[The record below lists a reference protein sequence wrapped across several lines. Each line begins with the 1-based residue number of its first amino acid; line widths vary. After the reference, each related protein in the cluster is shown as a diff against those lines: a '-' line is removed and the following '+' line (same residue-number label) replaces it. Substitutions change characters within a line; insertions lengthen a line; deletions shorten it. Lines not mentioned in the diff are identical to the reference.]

1 MRKNSQKDII
11 MTMKNLDA
19 SERRS
24 ITKGLTLG
32 LIITL
37 LVVAG
42 FSLGINYIFSSRK
55 ATAELEQKADEYI
68 LALTDTLRRPLWTYN
83 EEMIKAIG
91 NSFAQ
96 NEFIAQLIIKGED
109 GTVFFKMEMPDE
121 PLLITK
127 SEDIVY
133 GKDLLGRVDIGL
145 ASGYYFA
152 LGRQLFMSS
161 SLTILFMIAALL
173 VMTGLLLRQFLNK
186 PMSSFI
192 DMVHA
197 YATGH
202 SDAFKKG
209 TPYKE
214 FFPLVNVLNEM
225 GDKLESQMR
234 SLQLT
239 QHAVDR
245 SSVEIY
251 WIDLDAHITYAND
264 AAVQDTGYSKEELEQ
279 MSLTDIE
286 HNLSNEFWQERFEEL
301 KKEGSLTFE
310 SIHLRKDHSTF
321 PVQITATFLEFANN
335 EYIFA
340 FVTDIT
346 KRKQA
351 EEEIKELAEF
361 EKFSKLAVGRE
372 KIMIGLKE
380 EINELLRR
388 LNKQEKYKIV
398 T

>member
-1 MRKNSQKDII
+1 MRKNSQKDIV
-11 MTMKNLDA
+11 MATKNLDA

-24 ITKGLTLG
+24 ISRGLTLG

-37 LVVAG
+37 LAVTG
-42 FSLGINYIFSSRK
+42 LSLGVNFIFSSRQ
-55 ATAELEQKADEYI
+55 ATADLEQKADEYI
-68 LALTDTLRRPLWTYN
+68 QSLTDTLRLPIWTYN
-83 EEMIKAIG
+83 LEMIKAIG
-91 NSFAQ
+91 KSYSQ
-96 NEFIAQLIIKGED
+96 NEFVARLLIEGED
-109 GTVFFKMEMPDE
+109 GIEFFK
-121 PLLITK
+121 
-127 SEDIVY
+127 
-133 GKDLLGRVDIGL
+133 KDLTDERLVISKVRDVVHDNEVVGRVKIGL
-145 ASGYYFA
+145 SSGYYFA

-161 SLTILFMIAALL
+161 SLTILLMIVALI
-173 VMTGLLLRQFLNK
+173 VMTGILLRQFLNK

-197 YATGH
+197 YAAGH

-209 TPYKE
+209 IPYRE

-225 GDKLESQMR
+225 GDKLEYQMR

-264 AAVQDTGYSKEELEQ
+264 AAVRDTGYSKEELEQ

-335 EYIFA
+335 EYIFV

-380 EINELLRR
+380 EINELLQR

>member
-1 MRKNSQKDII
+1 MKKSINSKH
-11 MTMKNLDA
+11 
-19 SERRS
+19 RS
-24 ITKGLTLG
+24 ISRRLTLG
-32 LIITL
+32 LIMTL
-37 LVVAG
+37 LAVTG

-55 ATAELEQKADEYI
+55 ATAELEQKADEYVT
-68 LALTDTLRRPLWTYN
+68 ALTDTLRRSLWTYN

-96 NEFIAQLIIKGED
+96 NEFVGQLIIKGED
-109 GTVFFKMEMPDE
+109 GSVFFKKEIPDE
-121 PLLITK
+121 RLVITR

-133 GKDLLGRVDIGL
+133 GNDLLGRVDIGL

-173 VMTGLLLRQFLNK
+173 VVTGLLLRQFLNK
-186 PMSSFI
+186 PMASFI
-192 DMVHA
+192 DMVHS
-197 YATGH
+197 YAAGNN
-202 SDAFKKG
+202 DAFKKG
-209 TPYKE
+209 IPYTE

-245 SSVEIY
+245 SSVAIY
-251 WIDLDAHITYAND
+251 WINLDAHITYANA

-286 HNLSNEFWQERFEEL
+286 PNLSNKIWREQLEEL
-301 KKEGSLTFE
+301 KIEGSLNFE
-310 SIHLRKDHSTF
+310 SVHLRKNHSTF
-321 PVQITATFLEFANN
+321 PVQITATFLEYAER
-335 EYIFA
+335 EYIFS

-346 KRKQA
+346 SHKQA
-351 EEEIKELAEF
+351 EEEAKELAEL
-361 EKFSKLAVGRE
+361 EQFSKLAVGRE
-372 KIMIGLKE
+372 KVMIGLKE
-380 EINELLRR
+380 EINELLRK
-388 LNKQEKYKIV
+388 LNEPEKYKIV

>member
-1 MRKNSQKDII
+1 
-11 MTMKNLDA
+11 MKK
-19 SERRS
+19 SKISGHRS
-24 ITKGLTLG
+24 ISRRLTLG

-37 LVVAG
+37 LAVTG
-42 FSLGINYIFSSRK
+42 LSLGVNFIFSSRQ
-55 ATAELEQKADEYI
+55 ATADLEQKADEYI
-68 LALTDTLRRPLWTYN
+68 QSLTDTLRRPFWTYN
-83 EEMIKAIG
+83 TEMIKAIG
-91 NSFAQ
+91 ESYAQ
-96 NEFIAQLIIKGED
+96 NEFVAQLQIQDKD
-109 GTVFFKMEMPDE
+109 GVVFFKKDSSDKR
-121 PLLITK
+121 LVISRLK
-127 SEDIVY
+127 DIVFNN
-133 GKDLLGRVDIGL
+133 DLLGRVKLGL

-173 VMTGLLLRQFLNK
+173 VVTGLLLRQFLNK

-197 YATGH
+197 YAAGH

-321 PVQITATFLEFANN
+321 PVQITATFLEFAKN
-335 EYIFA
+335 EYIFV

-388 LNKQEKYKIV
+388 LNEPEKYKIV